1 MSIGGLPE
9 RSRTMRARIIS
20 IALLLTVGV
29 ATPDA
34 GTPAEE
40 AKQAE
45 TPAREQAKDEPEA
58 ETAFSPVEEPILIAA
73 MPVFVPPNRGSPF
86 ARLGGATRGTGTNDL
101 PRIEAL
107 VPEEAGWTLEEQP
120 VLYWYLSKP
129 TATDLRTDLVVM
141 RVDPMETLLETTL
154 PPPEGAGIQRIRLA
168 DHGLKLEPGVSYQ
181 WLVKL
186 VPDASDR
193 SYDRIVGGG
202 LKRVTPSPELQRK
215 LGEPSTSRPHALAE
229 AGIWY
234 DAIDSLSQRIDA
246 APGNRTLWN
255 QRAALL
261 EQVGL
266 PEVVLSE
273 QAAAGFGRR

>member
-1 MSIGGLPE
+1 
-9 RSRTMRARIIS
+9 
-20 IALLLTVGV
+20 
-29 ATPDA
+29 
-34 GTPAEE
+34 
-40 AKQAE
+40 
-45 TPAREQAKDEPEA
+45 
-58 ETAFSPVEEPILIAA
+58 

-86 ARLGGATRGTGTNDL
+86 TRMGGATRGATTDDL

-107 VPEEAGWTLEEQP
+107 VPEQAGWTLAEQP
-120 VLYWYLSKP
+120 VLYWYLSE
-129 TATDLRTDLVVM
+129 ATGVRTDLVVL
-141 RVDPMETLLETTL
+141 RLDPTETLLETTL
-154 PPPEGAGIQRIRLA
+154 PPAKAAGIQRIRLA
-168 DHGLKLEPGVSYQ
+168 DHGVKLEPGVDYQ

-193 SYDRIVGGG
+193 TYDRVVGGG
-202 LKRVTPSPELQRK
+202 LERVTPSPELEQK
-215 LGEPSTSRPHALAE
+215 LGDPSLSRPHTLAE

-234 DAIDSLSQRIDA
+234 DAIDSLSVQIDA

-266 PEVVLSE
+266 PEVALGE

>member
-1 MSIGGLPE
+1 
-9 RSRTMRARIIS
+9 MRARIIS
-20 IALLLTVGV
+20 IALLLSAGV
-29 ATPDA
+29 ATPDT
-34 GTPAEE
+34 GTPAGE

-45 TPAREQAKDEPEA
+45 AAASEQAQEEPEA
-58 ETAFSPVEEPILIAA
+58 KTAFSPVDQPIMIAA

-86 ARLGGATRGTGTNDL
+86 TRLGGATRGTGGDDL

-120 VLYWYLSKP
+120 VLYWYLSEP
-129 TATDLRTDLVVM
+129 TDLRIDLVLM

-154 PPPEGAGIQRIRLA
+154 PPSKGAGIQRIRLA
-168 DHGLKLEPGVSYQ
+168 DHGVKLEPGVSYQ

-186 VPDASDR
+186 VPDPSDR
-193 SYDRIVGGG
+193 SYDRVVGGG
-202 LKRVTPSPELQRK
+202 LERVTPSPELQRK
-215 LGEPSTSRPHALAE
+215 LGEPSQSRPHTLAE

-234 DAIDSLSQRIDA
+234 DAIDSLSQQIDA

-266 PEVVLSE
+266 PEMALSE

>member
-1 MSIGGLPE
+1 
-9 RSRTMRARIIS
+9 MRALILS
-20 IALLLTVGV
+20 IALLLAAGV
-29 ATPDA
+29 ATSDA
-34 GTPAEE
+34 GKSGDETEPA
-40 AKQAE
+40 ASQH
-45 TPAREQAKDEPEA
+45 AKDEA
-58 ETAFSPVEEPILIAA
+58 GATTASSPVGEPILIAA
-73 MPVFVPPNRGSPF
+73 MPVFVPPNRGSPL
-86 ARLGGATRGTGTNDL
+86 ARMGGATRGASTDDL

-120 VLYWYLSKP
+120 VLYWYLSEP
-129 TATDLRTDLVVM
+129 TDVRIDLVVM
-141 RVDPMETLLETTL
+141 RLDPMEILLETTL
-154 PPPEGAGIQRIRLA
+154 PPPKGAGIQRIRLA
-168 DHGLKLEPGVSYQ
+168 DQGVKLEPGVSYQ

-202 LKRVTPSPELQRK
+202 LERVTPSPELQRK
-215 LGEPSTSRPHALAE
+215 LGEPSVSRPHALAE

-234 DAIDSLSQRIDA
+234 DALDSLSQQIDA

-266 PEVVLSE
+266 PEVALDE
-273 QAAAGFGRR
+273 QSAAGFGRR

>member
-1 MSIGGLPE
+1 
-9 RSRTMRARIIS
+9 MRVRIIS
-20 IALLLTVGV
+20 IALLLSVGV

-40 AKQAE
+40 AKPAE
-45 TPAREQAKDEPEA
+45 TSAHEQATDEPEV
-58 ETAFSPVEEPILIAA
+58 ETASSPVEEPILIAA

-86 ARLGGATRGTGTNDL
+86 ARLGGATRGAGTDDL

-129 TATDLRTDLVVM
+129 AADLRTDLVVM
-141 RVDPMETLLETTL
+141 RLDPMETLLETTL
-154 PPPEGAGIQRIRLA
+154 PPSKSAGIQRIRLA
-168 DHGLKLEPGVSYQ
+168 DHGVKLEPDVSYQ

-202 LKRVTPSPELQRK
+202 LKRVTPSQELQRK

-234 DAIDSLSQRIDA
+234 DAIDSLSQQIDA

-266 PEVVLSE
+266 PEAVLHE
-273 QAAAGFGRR
+273 QAAAGFERR

>member
-1 MSIGGLPE
+1 
-9 RSRTMRARIIS
+9 MRIRIIS
-20 IALLLTVGV
+20 IVLLLAAGV
-29 ATPDA
+29 ATPDS

-45 TPAREQAKDEPEA
+45 TTAPEQAKDEPEA
-58 ETAFSPVEEPILIAA
+58 QTASSPVDQPIMIAA

-86 ARLGGATRGTGTNDL
+86 TRLGGATRGTSTDDL

-120 VLYWYLSKP
+120 VLYWYLSEV
-129 TATDLRTDLVVM
+129 TDLRLDLVVM

-154 PPPEGAGIQRIRLA
+154 PPPDSAGIQRIRLA
-168 DHGLKLEPGVSYQ
+168 DHGVKLEPGVSYQ

-193 SYDRIVGGG
+193 SYDRVVGGG
-202 LKRVTPSPELQRK
+202 LERVTPSPELQQK
-215 LGEPSTSRPHALAE
+215 LGEPAASKPYALAE

-234 DAIDSLSQRIDA
+234 DAIDALSQQIDA
-246 APGNRTLWN
+246 APGNRALWN

-266 PEVVLSE
+266 PEVALSE
-273 QAAAGFGRR
+273 KAAAGFGRR

>member
-1 MSIGGLPE
+1 
-9 RSRTMRARIIS
+9 MRIRIIS
-20 IALLLTVGV
+20 IALLLVAGV

-45 TPAREQAKDEPEA
+45 TAGPEQAQDEPEA
-58 ETAFSPVEEPILIAA
+58 QTAFSPVDQPIMIAA
-73 MPVFVPPNRGSPF
+73 MPVFIPPNRGAPF
-86 ARLGGATRGTGTNDL
+86 TRLGGATRGAGTDDL

-120 VLYWYLSKP
+120 VLYWYLSE
-129 TATDLRTDLVVM
+129 TTDVRVDLVVM
-141 RVDPMETLLETTL
+141 SVDPMETLLETTL
-154 PPPEGAGIQRIRLA
+154 PPAEGAGIQRIRLA
-168 DHGLKLEPGVSYQ
+168 DHGVKLEPGVSYQ

-193 SYDRIVGGG
+193 SYDRVVGGG
-202 LKRVTPSPELQRK
+202 LERVTPSPELQQM
-215 LGEPSTSRPHALAE
+215 LGEQSASSPHALAK

-234 DAIDSLSQRIDA
+234 DAIDSISRQIDA
-246 APGNRTLWN
+246 APGNRALWN

-273 QAAAGFGRR
+273 KAAAGFGRR

>member
-1 MSIGGLPE
+1 
-9 RSRTMRARIIS
+9 MRALIPS
-20 IALLLTVGV
+20 IALLLLAAGV
-29 ATPDA
+29 ATSDA
-34 GTPAEE
+34 GRTAEAVEPADAAAGGEQGKEE
-40 AKQAE
+40 
-45 TPAREQAKDEPEA
+45 PGL
-58 ETAFSPVEEPILIAA
+58 ETASSPAEEPILIAA

-86 ARLGGATRGTGTNDL
+86 TRLGGATRGTGTNDL

-129 TATDLRTDLVVM
+129 TDVRVDLAVM
-141 RVDPMETLLETTL
+141 RVEPMEMLLETTL

-168 DHGLKLEPGVSYQ
+168 DHEVKLEPGVSYQ

-193 SYDRIVGGG
+193 SYDRVVGGG
-202 LKRVTPSPELQRK
+202 LERVMPSPDLQAK

-234 DAIDSLSQRIDA
+234 DALDSLSQQIDA

-255 QRAALL
+255 QRTALL

-266 PEVVLSE
+266 PEVALDE
-273 QAAAGFGRR
+273 QSAAGFGRR

>member
-1 MSIGGLPE
+1 MAIEGLPE
-9 RSRTMRARIIS
+9 RSRTMRARIIA
-20 IALLLTVGV
+20 IALLLTAGV
-29 ATPDA
+29 ATPDT

-40 AKQAE
+40 SRQAE
-45 TPAREQAKDEPEA
+45 AAGASQGKDEAEA
-58 ETAFSPVEEPILIAA
+58 KTASSPAEEPILIAA

-86 ARLGGATRGTGTNDL
+86 ARMGGATRSATTDDL

-107 VPEEAGWTLEEQP
+107 VPEQAGWTLEEQP
-120 VLYWYLSKP
+120 VLYWYLSEI
-129 TATDLRTDLVVM
+129 TDVRTDLVVM
-141 RVDPMETLLETTL
+141 RLDPMETLLETTL
-154 PPPEGAGIQRIRLA
+154 PRAEAAGIQRIQLA
-168 DHGLKLEPGVSYQ
+168 DHGAKLEPGVSYQ

-193 SYDRIVGGG
+193 TYDRVVGGG
-202 LKRVTPSPELQRK
+202 VERVEPSPELAQK
-215 LGEPSTSRPHALAE
+215 LGDPSASRPHALAE

-234 DAIDSLSQRIDA
+234 DALDALSEQIDA

-266 PEVVLSE
+266 PEVALDE
-273 QAAAGFGRR
+273 RAAAGFGRR